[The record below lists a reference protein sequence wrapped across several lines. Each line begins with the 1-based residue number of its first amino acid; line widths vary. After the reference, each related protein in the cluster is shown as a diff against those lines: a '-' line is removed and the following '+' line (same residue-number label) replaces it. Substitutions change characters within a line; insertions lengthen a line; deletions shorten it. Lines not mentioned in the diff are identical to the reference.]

1 MVSMVIF
8 PLDSIPDFACTPLSL
23 GQRCWG
29 FSQALPHGR
38 QALSFWPQVLAKM
51 PSPEPGAEGLR
62 DTDLQAGSGER
73 FHDPP
78 HIQAEL
84 PDIATRSA
92 SREHERVR
100 LCSVGLEVA
109 ELRLGAIALLMSG
122 LQGRQAGGERPSF
135 GRDPTSAPCPPRPPR
150 LTRPDCPMLPASPR
164 GSLCIRFRRT
174 PLTSVQETQRG
185 RTLRGQLPVPRGS

>member
-1 MVSMVIF
+1 MWLVSLEESTNYRF
-8 PLDSIPDFACTPLSL
+8 LKDCPKNNNEL
-23 GQRCWG
+23 GNRLKKAAALTSSTSTKLLYFLYFC
-29 FSQALPHGR
+29 SQDT
-38 QALSFWPQVLAKM
+38 
-51 PSPEPGAEGLR
+51 PGAEGLR

-122 LQGRQAGGERPSF
+122 LRGRQAGGERPSF